1 MKTLVTGCSG
11 LVGNALVEYLFKNG
25 HSIQCLGRNSADHH
39 AGFWLTESLRTDS
52 DSNFNTVIH
61 LAGENVARGR
71 WTSKKKKLIL
81 NSRVDGTREL
91 VDHISLMATKPNQ
104 RDTSFNL
111 HGCKG
116 RQSPFW
122 HGAQSKGRGIA
133 QNDSPFQGGSRW
145 YRGTWGSVCELGEH

>member
-91 VDHISLMATKPNQ
+91 VDHISLMATKPNLFLCA
-104 RDTSFNL
+104 SAV
-111 HGCKG
+111 GYY
-116 RQSPFW
+116 
-122 HGAQSKGRGIA
+122 
-133 QNDSPFQGGSRW
+133 GSRGDEILDEN
-145 YRGTWGSVCELGEH
+145 RISGTCL